1 MKKTV
6 LITGASSGFGRILVH
21 KLSELKQF
29 NIIATLR
36 NSRYNNLHIA
46 DELQALPNVTV
57 LELDVTIQDNIDGVI
72 KQINTQHKSID
83 IVVNNAGVFGGG
95 LLEAHS
101 IEQVQRLF
109 EINLYAPLRIMKS
122 VLPMMREQKE
132 GLIINVSSMLG
143 FFSIPLNSVYCASKS
158 ALEALVV
165 GSYHELIQNGVE
177 NILIEPGSFPTELY
191 QKAGIKADLPEITKA
206 YNGLFEQMSE
216 YASKAVY
223 TAMQDHKP
231 DPNAVVE
238 KIIGLIQMPKCTRPL
253 RNPIDQISGEA
264 FSQKVA
270 MDLISLAATQMKAYG
285 F

>member
-1 MKKTV
+1 MKKTIF
-6 LITGASSGFGRILVH
+6 ITGASSGFGKMLVH
-21 KLSELKQF
+21 KLSELKEF

-36 NSRYNNLHIA
+36 NSKHDNLPIA
-46 DELQALPNVTV
+46 NELQTLPNVIV
-57 LELDVTIQDNIDGVI
+57 YELDVTNQDNIDEII
-72 KQINTQHKSID
+72 KQTLDQFNTID
-83 IVVNNAGVFGGG
+83 ILVNNAGVFGGG

-109 EINLYAPLRIMKS
+109 NINLYAPLRLMKS
-122 VLPMMREQKE
+122 VLPSMRKQNE

-143 FFSIPLNSVYCASKS
+143 FFSIPLNTVYCASKS

-165 GSYHELIQNGVE
+165 GSYHELVQNGVE

-206 YNGLFEQMSE
+206 YNGLYEQMSE
-216 YASKAVY
+216 YANKAVY
-223 TAMQDHKP
+223 SAIQDKNP

-238 KIIGLIQMPKCTRPL
+238 KIISLIQMPKGSRPL
-253 RNPIDQISGEA
+253 RNPIDQISGEV

-270 MDLISLAATQMKAYG
+270 LDLAALSAAQMKAYG

>member
-1 MKKTV
+1 MKKTI
-6 LITGASSGFGRILVH
+6 LITGASSGFGKMLVH
-21 KLSELKQF
+21 KLSGLKEF

-36 NSRYNNLHIA
+36 NTKHDNLSIA
-46 DELQALPNVTV
+46 NELQTLPNVTV
-57 LELDVTIQDNIDGVI
+57 LELDVTHQDNIDEII
-72 KQINTQHKSID
+72 KQTHDQFNTID
-83 IVVNNAGVFGGG
+83 ILVNNAGVFGGG

-109 EINLYAPLRIMKS
+109 EINLYAPLRLMKS
-122 VLPMMREQKE
+122 VLPSMRKQNE

-165 GSYHELIQNGVE
+165 GSYPELVQNGVE
-177 NILIEPGSFPTELY
+177 NILIEPGTFPTELY
-191 QKAGIKADLPEITKA
+191 QKAGIKADLPGITKA
-206 YNGLFEQMSE
+206 YNGLYEQMSE
-216 YASKAVY
+216 YANKAVY
-223 TAMQDHKP
+223 SAIQDKNP

-238 KIIGLIQMPKCTRPL
+238 KIITLIQMPKGSRPL
-253 RNPIDQISGEA
+253 RNPIDQISGEV

-270 MDLISLAATQMKAYG
+270 LDLAALSAAQMKAYG